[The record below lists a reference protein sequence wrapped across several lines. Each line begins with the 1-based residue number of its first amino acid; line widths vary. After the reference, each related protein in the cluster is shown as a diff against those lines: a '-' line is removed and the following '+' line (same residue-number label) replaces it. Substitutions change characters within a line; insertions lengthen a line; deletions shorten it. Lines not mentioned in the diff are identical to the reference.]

1 MQGLHHLPQNLL
13 PTYLAEV
20 LRVLKPGGLFIVRE
34 HDCSDE
40 LLPMLDLAHSVFN
53 VLTGVSA
60 KAEEREI
67 RAFRSVDDWLEI
79 IECSGFCNTQIY
91 DVQLDDPTIDV
102 MLCFYKPPWTLERKQ
117 QHDGFHSESSPIQ
130 STSEDSASD
139 LSSRATALSAL
150 TIAQSGV
157 AWLMKLIND
166 LEASLMSLWPQKQF
180 PAQYAIAHGL
190 VVPASAAARAMMQRL
205 DFLLTAASTTMRESP
220 KTKGSAPASSGTL
233 FPPEMF
239 VAYEA
244 LGVRVKSGTASSS
257 EVIAQ
262 SILFSIVSAFFGHD
276 SSDSEP
282 PSSEVPCSGAA
293 PLSSSVTA
301 SETRQIILMIQSSH
315 PDLMTPVF
323 WQRSGFP
330 KQIQSVVASLG
341 GSVDAASERLAAVLD
356 RNSYDELY
364 AAAQD
369 VSIFHHAPNM
379 EIMLGKQFPGNPWWR
394 CMCAI
399 LGSPSIRITQA
410 MRWAAA
416 ALGFQ
421 EWITLCETSQALR
434 RHSATKSSS
443 ETSGRLSTLI
453 EEAKAAFMKCQ
464 DITLETTDNK
474 PFPPIL
480 NVASLIHA
488 RFVQELRVDCKS
500 AAVTLF
506 LGIMGTTSLLTPA
519 NTV

>member
-1 MQGLHHLPQNLL
+1 
-13 PTYLAEV
+13 
-20 LRVLKPGGLFIVRE
+20 
-34 HDCSDE
+34 
-40 LLPMLDLAHSVFN
+40 
-53 VLTGVSA
+53 
-60 KAEEREI
+60 
-67 RAFRSVDDWLEI
+67 
-79 IECSGFCNTQIY
+79 
-91 DVQLDDPTIDV
+91 
-102 MLCFYKPPWTLERKQ
+102 
-117 QHDGFHSESSPIQ
+117 
-130 STSEDSASD
+130 
-139 LSSRATALSAL
+139 
-150 TIAQSGV
+150 
-157 AWLMKLIND
+157 
-166 LEASLMSLWPQKQF
+166 
-180 PAQYAIAHGL
+180 
-190 VVPASAAARAMMQRL
+190 
-205 DFLLTAASTTMRESP
+205 
-220 KTKGSAPASSGTL
+220 
-233 FPPEMF
+233 
-239 VAYEA
+239 
-244 LGVRVKSGTASSS
+244 
-257 EVIAQ
+257 
-262 SILFSIVSAFFGHD
+262 
-276 SSDSEP
+276 
-282 PSSEVPCSGAA
+282 
-293 PLSSSVTA
+293 
-301 SETRQIILMIQSSH
+301 
-315 PDLMTPVF
+315 
-323 WQRSGFP
+323 
-330 KQIQSVVASLG
+330 
-341 GSVDAASERLAAVLD
+341 
-356 RNSYDELY
+356 
-364 AAAQD
+364 
-369 VSIFHHAPNM
+369 M